1 MTKEPEK
8 KYTELDLQNVRV
20 QMDRTMTNM
29 ARYLK
34 IDAAIENAKWE
45 GESQKKDRE
54 RFVEPLIDAREICR
68 VILLT
73 QPQMAPA
80 QELKKEG
87 EEKDVQ

>member
-1 MTKEPEK
+1 MTKEDK
-8 KYTELDLQNVRV
+8 KYTELDIQNVKV
-20 QMDRTMTNM
+20 QMDRMMSNM

-45 GESQKKDRE
+45 VESQKKDRE
-54 RFVEPLIDAREICR
+54 RFIEPLMDAREICR

-80 QELKKEG
+80 QEPKKEDV
-87 EEKDVQ
+87 EKDVQ